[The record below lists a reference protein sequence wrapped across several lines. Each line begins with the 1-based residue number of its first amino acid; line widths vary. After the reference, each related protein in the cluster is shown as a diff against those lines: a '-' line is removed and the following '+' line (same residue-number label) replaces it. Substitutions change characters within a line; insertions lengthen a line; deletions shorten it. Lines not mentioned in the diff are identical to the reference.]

1 LIDILQI
8 LQTLPHR
15 YPMLL
20 VDRILEVSED
30 HSRCRGIKNVTV
42 NEPFFTGHYPG
53 RPIMPGVLILECMA
67 QVGAS
72 VLMMRPEFQD
82 KIPLLGAIDDAKF
95 KRPVVPGDQL
105 VVDCEI
111 LWTRGPVGKMRS
123 SASVDGELA
132 ASAEM
137 TFMLRPKES

>member
-1 LIDILQI
+1 MIDIQKI
-8 LQTLPHR
+8 LETLPHR

-30 HSRCRGIKNVTV
+30 QTRCRGIKNVTI
-42 NEPFFTGHYPG
+42 NEPFFVGHYPG

-72 VLMMRPEFQD
+72 VLMMRPEYHD
-82 KIPLLGAIDDAKF
+82 KVPLLGAVDDAKF
-95 KRPVVPGDQL
+95 KRPVTPGDQL

-111 LWTRGPVGKMRS
+111 VWTRGPVGKMRS
-123 SASVDGELA
+123 SASVDGEPV

-137 TFMLRPKES
+137 TFMLRPKEG